1 MISYPSKLFEDAV
14 NEFSRLP
21 GIGRKSALRMV
32 LHILK
37 QDKIAV
43 ERFGNALIKLRNEIV
58 YCNNCHNISETEVCS
73 ICADTKRD
81 SGLVCVVENVRD
93 VIAIENT
100 QQYRGLYHVLGGII
114 SPVDGIGPSQ
124 LNIETLVY
132 KASTGNINEV
142 IMALATTME
151 GDTTVFYLSKKL
163 SAYDIKIST
172 IARGVS
178 IGGEIEY
185 TDEVT
190 LGRSIVNRVAYESA
204 PAK

>member
-32 LHILK
+32 LYILK
-37 QDKIAV
+37 QDKITV

-58 YCNNCHNISETEVCS
+58 YCKNCHNISETELCS

-81 SGLVCVVENVRD
+81 SGLICVVENVRD

-100 QQYRGLYHVLGGII
+100 QQYRGLYHVLGGIV

-132 KASTGNINEV
+132 KAATGNINEV

-163 SAYDIKIST
+163 SSYNLKIST

-190 LGRSIVNRVAYESA
+190 LGRSIVNRVAYENSVV
-204 PAK
+204 K